1 MGISPAV
8 LLRWQP
14 ERSEVSLSLFVVMA
28 DREPLYFIA
37 DSLPLISLRITL
49 NCSTNKKVPPQFIQL
64 SMNKSGGTTLYCILF
79 DEDNQKFPTNNLY

>member
-37 DSLPLISLRITL
+37 
-49 NCSTNKKVPPQFIQL
+49 
-64 SMNKSGGTTLYCILF
+64 
-79 DEDNQKFPTNNLY
+79 NNYRSYHGVS